1 MEIVEHFAAADMSSI
16 RNKSGYLK
24 GVMRRFQISGEKEKK
39 RKEERGV
46 MGAPEGAGDEHTDEH
61 TDDTELA
68 SFFLDTAATRHY
80 SDMNRQK
87 RMLDSVSYWKDSSV
101 FYKIATAGASLR
113 CLSESQAVPDA
124 VSFCQICCGPCWQGH
139 AQYAAGDN
147 SRIKAAVRAKRQACP
162 HGDSTE
168 NTDNVLKKKRK
179 TGGRKPGDSSTRWS
193 EDLKIIQATFDSIAE
208 LIPGVTS
215 MSSDSTLTLDAL
227 KLPGPWKSWKS
238 MRISTLRRRLIME
251 MLRTQKPDLHEKVN
265 PLMLA
270 FETLRQEYQKKTK
283 AFSRLSTGKN

>member
-1 MEIVEHFAAADMSSI
+1 M
-16 RNKSGYLK
+16 
-24 GVMRRFQISGEKEKK
+24 
-39 RKEERGV
+39 GV
-46 MGAPEGAGDEHTDEH
+46 MGAAEGAGDEHTD
-61 TDDTELA
+61 DTELT
-68 SFFLDTAATRHY
+68 SFLDTAATRHY
-80 SDMNRQK
+80 SDMKRQK

-101 FYKIATAGASLR
+101 FYKIATACSSLC
-113 CLSESQAVPDA
+113 CLSESESVKDG

-147 SRIKAAVRAKRQACP
+147 SRTNTAVRANRQACP
-162 HGDSTE
+162 HGDSRE
-168 NTDNVLKKKRK
+168 NTDNLLRKKRK
-179 TGGRKPGDSSTRWS
+179 TGFRKPGDSNTRWS
-193 EDLKIIQATFDSIAE
+193 EDLKIIQVTFDSIAE

-238 MRISTLRRRLIME
+238 MRISTLCRRLIME
-251 MLRTQKPDLHEKVN
+251 MLRTQQPDLHEKVK

>member
-1 MEIVEHFAAADMSSI
+1 MSSI

-24 GVMRRFQISGEKEKK
+24 GVMRRFQISGVKEKK
-39 RKEERGV
+39 RNEERGV
-46 MGAPEGAGDEHTDEH
+46 MGVMGAGDEH

-68 SFFLDTAATRHY
+68 SFLDTAASRHY
-80 SDMNRQK
+80 IDVKRQK

-101 FYKIATAGASLR
+101 FYKIATAGASLT
-113 CLSESQAVPDA
+113 CLSESQAVKDG

-139 AQYAAGDN
+139 AQYAAGDS
-147 SRIKAAVRAKRQACP
+147 SRTNTAVRANRQACL
-162 HGDSTE
+162 HGDGTE
-168 NTDNVLKKKRK
+168 NMDNLLRKKRK

-193 EDLKIIQATFDSIAE
+193 EDLKIIQVTFDSIAE

-215 MSSDSTLTLDAL
+215 MSSDSTLSLDAL
-227 KLPGPWKSWKS
+227 MLPGPWKSWKS
-238 MRISTLRRRLIME
+238 MRISTLHRRLIME

>member
-1 MEIVEHFAAADMSSI
+1 M
-16 RNKSGYLK
+16 
-24 GVMRRFQISGEKEKK
+24 
-39 RKEERGV
+39 GV

-61 TDDTELA
+61 TDDTELV
-68 SFFLDTAATRHY
+68 SFLDTAATRHC
-80 SDMNRQK
+80 SDMKRQK

-101 FYKIATAGASLR
+101 FYKIATAGASLS
-113 CLSESQAVPDA
+113 CLSESHAVTDG

-147 SRIKAAVRAKRQACP
+147 SRTKTAVRANRQACP

-168 NTDNVLKKKRK
+168 NTDPSLRKKRKKPDRSPGDCNTRSK

-193 EDLKIIQATFDSIAE
+193 EDLKIIQVTFDSIAE

-238 MRISTLRRRLIME
+238 MKISTLRRRLIME
-251 MLRTQKPDLHEKVN
+251 MLSTQKPDLHEKVN

-283 AFSRLSTGKN
+283 AFSRLTTGKN